1 MYILRFVRI
10 APDGRPP
17 RDRGH
22 RSNGH
27 HCQGGVRHGRPAI
40 HLASSFQNAVGRTLM
55 DVALPQSVNGNMRYY
70 SLAPYNHVTIEEGE
84 DGTPRPWEHL

>member
-1 MYILRFVRI
+1 MYILRFVRT
-10 APDGRPP
+10 AHGRPP
-17 RDRGH
+17 RDR
-22 RSNGH
+22 GH

-70 SLAPYNHVTIEEGE
+70 SLGPYNHVTIEEGE
-84 DGTPRPWEHL
+84 DGTPRGRVPDGNTSR